1 MNKTFYTFSVYL
13 LIGGQLLYQIPNNN
27 VLTTKIGLLNSLREY
42 DRVSSKV
49 NYGCGNR
56 LKIKILFD
64 RTRVTQIFDSIIRIS
79 VIFTLLYVNVTAE
92 IFFFFFFFNLTA
104 ASAFKKCCR
113 RMKLE
118 DFFPVTFRMD
128 MKDEREA
135 YFKGKTTCYIDTD
148 RNSR

>member
-1 MNKTFYTFSVYL
+1 MNKTFYTFSVYFL
-13 LIGGQLLYQIPNNN
+13 TGGQLLYQIPNNN

-56 LKIKILFD
+56 LKMKIIFD
-64 RTRVTQIFDSIIRIS
+64 STRVTQIFDSIIKIS
-79 VIFTLLYVNVTAE
+79 VMFTLLGITTDIFLFSFLFVNL
-92 IFFFFFFFNLTA
+92 IA
-104 ASAFKKCCR
+104 ASTFKKCCR